1 MPRFAT
7 GSTRGSTGGSIAGT
21 RDAGDVDAVICG
33 ANGSRA
39 GDALEAALLKRV
51 WGSKPLPALLAPKA
65 VLGELGPPSSST

>member
-1 MPRFAT
+1 M
-7 GSTRGSTGGSIAGT
+7 
-21 RDAGDVDAVICG
+21 ICG